1 MAVKLKPIL
10 YRRINAASMSEKS
23 LCVHICLLMAN
34 GLSNL
39 LSVIIYSSFF
49 MLFLF
54 SFLGF
59 IGFGLFDICLV
70 ISTFLRLKMFQ
81 IIFFCFVTA
90 GYIVISH
97 FIVLASF
104 FST

>member
-1 MAVKLKPIL
+1 
-10 YRRINAASMSEKS
+10 MSKKS
-23 LCVHICLLMAN
+23 LCVRTILLRAS
-34 GLSNL
+34 GLNNFL
-39 LSVIIYSSFF
+39 LVIYSSFF

-90 GYIVISH
+90 GYIVISL
-97 FIVLASF
+97 FIVLACFFYSSF
-104 FST
+104 FTLAINKGIAIEY